1 MHAAAFAKVRISK
14 TRSGAVVEVLHRL
27 TLILALCPGL
37 RRRPRYACTYVC
49 TTS

>member
-1 MHAAAFAKVRISK
+1 MHAAALAKARISK

-27 TLILALCPGL
+27 TLLALCPGL
-37 RRRPRYACTYVC
+37 CRRPRNACTYVC